1 MSSYMYVYS
10 TTNSSYSYLC
20 VCAYV
25 RWEIV
30 ARNRAFIIVSIF
42 IEIKKKVHNSSGEF
56 ITSMCIQMKLPMQFS
71 LLTTKVHAGR

>member
-1 MSSYMYVYS
+1 MYIVQ
-10 TTNSSYSYLC
+10 LIHHIHICVC